1 MSCNDKHE
9 AGLYSTS
16 PHLQRRFS
24 ILCSKHQVFC
34 EENSVRISIVI
45 PVYNEFPNIRQVL
58 ARVAAAPL
66 PPGCSKEIIVVDDG
80 SVDGT
85 TEILDQYDPGARI
98 VVHHSVVNFGKGSAI
113 RIGIQKAT
121 GDIIL
126 VQDGD
131 LEYNPEE
138 YPSLLQPLVDG
149 SRQIVYG
156 SRFQGRPQGM
166 KLANWIANKVLT
178 LSANLLFNAHITDEA
193 TAYKAFH
200 ADVLR
205 SVQLNCRRFEFCPE
219 VTAKLLRA
227 GYKIHEVPISYNA
240 RGIMDGK
247 KIRWQD
253 GVQALWTLCK
263 YRIVPRQAFMAPPV
277 LAKVSAAA
285 VGDRSCSS

>member
-1 MSCNDKHE
+1 VK
-9 AGLYSTS
+9 
-16 PHLQRRFS
+16 
-24 ILCSKHQVFC
+24 
-34 EENSVRISIVI
+34 ISIVI
-45 PVYNEFPNIRQVL
+45 PVYNEFQNITQVL

-66 PPGCSKEIIVVDDG
+66 PAGCIKEIIVVDDG

-85 TEILDQYDPGARI
+85 TEILDRHNDKIDPGARI
-98 VVHHSVVNFGKGSAI
+98 VVHHSVLNLGKGSAI
-113 RIGIQKAT
+113 RIGVQKAT

-138 YPSLLQPLVDG
+138 YPSILQPLVDG
-149 SRQIVYG
+149 TQQIVYG

-178 LSANLLFNAHITDEA
+178 LTANILFNAHITDEA
-193 TAYKAFH
+193 TAYKAFR

-205 SVQLNCRRFEFCPE
+205 SVQLHCRRFEFCPE

-240 RGIMDGK
+240 RGLMEGK

-263 YRIVPRQAFMAPPV
+263 YRVMPRSSFLALSVRMQVPAT
-277 LAKVSAAA
+277 AASPQIN
-285 VGDRSCSS
+285 GGILK